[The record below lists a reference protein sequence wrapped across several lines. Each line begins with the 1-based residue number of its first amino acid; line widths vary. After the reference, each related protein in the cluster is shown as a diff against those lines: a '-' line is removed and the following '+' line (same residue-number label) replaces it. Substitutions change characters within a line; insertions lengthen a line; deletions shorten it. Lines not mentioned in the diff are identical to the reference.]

1 MSATIIL
8 IETIIPDRIMSPDS
22 GCFTATHFNMVGY
35 PRTFKS
41 NMQVPGDGKEGVKKN
56 KNKALILK
64 TWREFT
70 NPDTIEL

>member
-1 MSATIIL
+1 
-8 IETIIPDRIMSPDS
+8 
-22 GCFTATHFNMVGY
+22 
-35 PRTFKS
+35 
-41 NMQVPGDGKEGVKKN
+41 MQVPSDGKEGVKKN